1 MGFKLL
7 GVSVVP
13 ERWGYEKRRP
23 GKCNRSTPIAGG
35 SVIPPSDRLIVVERE
50 RGSGVPQTDKSGD
63 WRY

>member
-35 SVIPPSDRLIVVERE
+35 SVIPPSDRLIVVAALSEGERQGTRE
-50 RGSGVPQTDKSGD
+50 G
-63 WRY
+63 